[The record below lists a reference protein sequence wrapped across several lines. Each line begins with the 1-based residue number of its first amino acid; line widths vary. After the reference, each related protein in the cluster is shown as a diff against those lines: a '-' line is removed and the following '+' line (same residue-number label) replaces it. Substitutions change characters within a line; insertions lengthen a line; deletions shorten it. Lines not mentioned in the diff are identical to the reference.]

1 MTERMTIN
9 KAYLRGLIWLT
20 ALAFVVLM
28 PRIDLPKM
36 PTLVAELD
44 ESR

>member
-9 KAYLRGLIWLT
+9 KAYLRGLIWLM

-28 PRIDLPKM
+28 PRVELPKG
-36 PTLVAELD
+36 PALVAEL